1 MLHFSSIF
9 GRKLTARASLP
20 QFGASVSVFQDSN
33 EGDYVLAVGVLQDT
47 TTVAL
52 GESYDRSNHG
62 SVYLFQSN
70 LCCMN
75 GPAYAT
81 AGSDCD
87 APYSTTDCADT
98 WGQVSRFSRKLQTQH
113 THLCILMRITALHA
127 QASPCDGAQGALCE
141 LKLVQRCRG

>member
-1 MLHFSSIF
+1 MLYATFLFDFRLKID
-9 GRKLTARASLP
+9 AWASFL

-81 AGSDCD
+81 KGSDCD

-98 WGQVSRFSRKLQTQH
+98 WGQVSLFPH
-113 THLCILMRITALHA
+113 TAYTLPAPA
-127 QASPCDGAQGALCE
+127 F
-141 LKLVQRCRG
+141 